1 MLNALYASATL
12 PVRRPQ
18 AKTIFVWL
26 VLATHVPAV
35 IALTIAAAAALAEVV
50 APANQFTAFVRALT
64 D

>member
-18 AKTIFVWL
+18 AKTIFIWL
-26 VLATHVPAV
+26 VLATHVPAL
-35 IALTIAAAAALAEVV
+35 IALTVVAAAALAEMV
-50 APANQFTAFVRALT
+50 APANPFTAFVRLLT